1 MAARRYPLPK
11 RFQAALSED
20 AYASLRAL
28 NTRYGLGNNYLLTI
42 MLERL
47 DDFADPEKLD
57 TVFKKF
63 IAQYGAPAAGMSRDA

>member
-11 RFQAALSED
+11 RFQAALSEE
-20 AYASLRAL
+20 AYARLREL

-57 TVFKKF
+57 TAFKEF
-63 IAQYGAPAAGMSRDA
+63 ITQYGAPASGMSRNA